1 MHMCKNFQFLFQLKS
16 SESDVRDRYLDDP
29 AYTADVSH
37 LAIPMRRN
45 SGPESERRK
54 SFSIIQSQFSQDS
67 GKTNKHYNE
76 YDESKVQKRKV
87 YDKKKKKST
96 EMEKKM
102 YQGRCESSSS
112 DELEYS
118 RRGQS
123 LDRHIIKHQKKMH
136 SSQHDINTT
145 SLDHKKYKMYAR
157 KDFVSGNSKSFQ
169 QKYHSSM
176 SYGSDYKKSSSKSV
190 GSRSRERFN
199 AESMDMYHADE
210 MQRVGGNSST
220 TPDEGKTK
228 DSSRF
233 QIGKRL
239 LKGEIGIKSFNYYLL
254 KEGLKSSKKSLFKHL
269 STNDDRKSFENVS
282 RSDENIYEEI
292 FFVDKNK
299 KNLISNPDCDL
310 CIQECTRKNCD
321 ICRANELIGKR
332 ANEKSFRDS
341 DIATIDQSVSMKDM
355 GQHRQNVL
363 QYQSYNPNNPGV
375 YKIETTPVAFTNDYN
390 PIYQVPNKPQQQQQ
404 SQQQQRQNYQQQSF
418 LNARNAKSSSSS
430 DSIHQ
435 KNFARQ
441 HGSTF
446 NEDVLLSERSDFHG
460 PKIHKTDSK
469 ASIVSENISMR
480 SSDNSNN
487 YHKQAEMSD
496 SSIGDSLFSY
506 SAQRRF
512 FGSSESCRFGY
523 ECRRCSYDGD
533 KVSFSDT
540 CRYDCRN
547 CDCSSS
553 YFSSDF
559 DELNFSRNN
568 STRWSANMLQQE
580 DEAGRKTKQYA
591 QDFFKHVTN
600 VKKKTQS
607 QMIAESM
614 TRDSNLSVNRLN
626 KQNADMK
633 TNVKQSDKKI
643 PNGKSSLSS
652 ASKSSSYTESPLH
665 DQTENSDSNKK
676 KGAVPKANQSKKNDK
691 IKVDSGGKSDANE
704 VVSDQK
710 RSSDE
715 LDGEKN
721 GKSLRGNT
729 DAKQNVATKM
739 EKVVSPKESRP
750 NQNNTTD
757 NVNSP
762 KRPEWLELEDDE
774 VFEAASNV
782 SKNIFIKRSSVFFR
796 LFPSSAGCRPPQFI
810 SISND
815 PFQLAANLC
824 LKFS

>member
-1 MHMCKNFQFLFQLKS
+1 M
-16 SESDVRDRYLDDP
+16 RDRYLDDP

-54 SFSIIQSQFSQDS
+54 SFSIIQSHFSIDS
-67 GKTNKHYNE
+67 NKVNKHYND

-102 YQGRCESSSS
+102 YQNRCESSSS
-112 DELEYS
+112 DELEYN

-123 LDRHIIKHQKKMH
+123 LDRHIIKHQKKLH
-136 SSQHDINTT
+136 SSQHDIDTT

-157 KDFVSGNSKSFQ
+157 KDLVSGTSKPFQ

-176 SYGSDYKKSSSKSV
+176 NYGSDYKKSASKNS
-190 GSRSRERFN
+190 SRSRERFN
-199 AESMDMYHADE
+199 PESVDMHLTEA
-210 MQRVGGNSST
+210 QRGANSST
-220 TPDEGKTK
+220 PDDGKIR

-269 STNDDRKSFENVS
+269 NANDESKS

-292 FFVDKNK
+292 FFVDKNE

-321 ICRANELIGKR
+321 ICRANELLGKR
-332 ANEKSFRDS
+332 STNDKSLRDS
-341 DIATIDQSVSMKDM
+341 EVTMMEQNVNMKDLV
-355 GQHRQNVL
+355 QHRQNVL

-390 PIYQVPNKPQQQQQ
+390 PIYQIPNKPQQQSQH
-404 SQQQQRQNYQQQSF
+404 QQQQMQIYQQQSY
-418 LNARNAKSSSSS
+418 LNKSARNTKSSSSS

-435 KNFARQ
+435 KNFTRQ
-441 HGSTF
+441 HVQQSF
-446 NEDVLLSERSDFHG
+446 NDEIPLSEQLDFQG

-469 ASIVSENISMR
+469 ASIVSENVSIR

-487 YHKQAEMSD
+487 YHKTAEMSD

-523 ECRRCSYDGD
+523 ECRRCSFDGD

-559 DELNFSRNN
+559 DEMNFSRNN
-568 STRWSANMLQQE
+568 STRWSANMLHQD

-607 QMIAESM
+607 QMITESM
-614 TRDSNLSVNRLN
+614 PRDSNLSVNRLN
-626 KQNADMK
+626 NENVDSKQ
-633 TNVKQSDKKI
+633 NVKQQDKTL
-643 PNGKSSLSS
+643 PNGKSSMSS
-652 ASKSSSYTESPLH
+652 ASKSSSSSPLH
-665 DQTENSDSNKK
+665 DQIINSENSTK
-676 KGAVPKANQSKKNDK
+676 KGAFPKANQSKKNEK
-691 IKVDSGGKSDANE
+691 IKIDNTDKSDAKNITNDPE
-704 VVSDQK
+704 DVEAQK
-710 RSSDE
+710 TE
-715 LDGEKN
+715 
-721 GKSLRGNT
+721 KSLKTKSDHN
-729 DAKQNVATKM
+729 QNSGMKIQKDLV
-739 EKVVSPKESRP
+739 KESRM
-750 NQNNTTD
+750 NQV
-757 NVNSP
+757 NVTEKVANSS

-774 VFEAASNV
+774 VFEAAVKSNYV
-782 SKNIFIKRSSVFFR
+782 SYVNFNF
-796 LFPSSAGCRPPQFI
+796 
-810 SISND
+810 
-815 PFQLAANLC
+815 
-824 LKFS
+824 

>member
-1 MHMCKNFQFLFQLKS
+1 MSRLIKSVFTFQLKS
-16 SESDVRDRYLDDP
+16 SETDVRDRYLDDP

-54 SFSIIQSQFSQDS
+54 SFSIIQSHFSTDS
-67 GKTNKHYNE
+67 NKASKHYND
-76 YDESKVQKRKV
+76 YDDTKIQKRKV

-96 EMEKKM
+96 ELEKKM

-112 DELEYS
+112 DELEYN

-123 LDRHIIKHQKKMH
+123 LDRHIIKHQKKLH
-136 SSQHDINTT
+136 SSQHDIDTT

-176 SYGSDYKKSSSKSV
+176 NYGSDYKKSSSKS
-190 GSRSRERFN
+190 SARSRERFIP
-199 AESMDMYHADE
+199 ESVDMYHTDE
-210 MQRVGGNSST
+210 MQRGANSSS
-220 TPDEGKTK
+220 TPDDGKAK

-269 STNDDRKSFENVS
+269 NANDESKSFDNVS

-292 FFVDKNK
+292 YFVDKNK

-332 ANEKSFRDS
+332 AVNEKSLREPEG
-341 DIATIDQSVSMKDM
+341 AMMEQNVNMKDLV
-355 GQHRQNVL
+355 QHRQNVL

-390 PIYQVPNKPQQQQQ
+390 PIYQIPNKPQQQSQHQQ
-404 SQQQQRQNYQQQSF
+404 EQRQVYQQQSY
-418 LNARNAKSSSSS
+418 LNKTARNTKSSSSS

-441 HGSTF
+441 HVQSSF
-446 NEDVLLSERSDFHG
+446 NDEIPPLDRIDFHG

-469 ASIVSENISMR
+469 ASIVSENISMK

-487 YHKQAEMSD
+487 YHKTAEMSD

-512 FGSSESCRFGY
+512 FGSSESCRFGF

-559 DELNFSRNN
+559 DEVNFSRNN
-568 STRWSANMLQQE
+568 STRWSANMLHQD

-607 QMIAESM
+607 QMIAESI
-614 TRDSNLSVNRLN
+614 TRDLSLSVNRLN
-626 KQNADMK
+626 NQNSDAK
-633 TNVKQSDKKI
+633 PNVRQPDKI
-643 PNGKSSLSS
+643 LPYVKSSISS
-652 ASKSSSYTESPLH
+652 ASKSSSSSPLH
-665 DQTENSDSNKK
+665 DHNENTENNRK
-676 KGAVPKANQSKKNDK
+676 KGAVPKANQSKKIEK
-691 IKVDSGGKSDANE
+691 IKIDNSDKSDANKM
-704 VVSDQK
+704 VNDQK
-710 RSSDE
+710 RSSEE
-715 LDGEKN
+715 LEEQKT
-721 GKSLRGNT
+721 GKSSKNNSEVKIQKHAAKDTRGVNQVNVTENVT
-729 DAKQNVATKM
+729 D
-739 EKVVSPKESRP
+739 SS
-750 NQNNTTD
+750 
-757 NVNSP
+757 

-774 VFEAASNV
+774 VFEAAVKQAKPNYV
-782 SKNIFIKRSSVFFR
+782 SRKIVVDERRNKWW
-796 LFPSSAGCRPPQFI
+796 C
-810 SISND
+810 
-815 PFQLAANLC
+815 
-824 LKFS
+824 

>member
-1 MHMCKNFQFLFQLKS
+1 
-16 SESDVRDRYLDDP
+16 
-29 AYTADVSH
+29 
-37 LAIPMRRN
+37 MRRN

-54 SFSIIQSQFSQDS
+54 SFSIIQSHFSTDS
-67 GKTNKHYNE
+67 NKANKHYND
-76 YDESKVQKRKV
+76 YDDSKTQKRKV
-87 YDKKKKKST
+87 YDKKKKKSS
-96 EMEKKM
+96 EMEKKI

-112 DELEYS
+112 DELEYN

-123 LDRHIIKHQKKMH
+123 LDRHIIKHQKKLH
-136 SSQHDINTT
+136 SSQHDIDTT
-145 SLDHKKYKMYAR
+145 SLDHKKYKMYAK
-157 KDFVSGNSKSFQ
+157 KDFISGNSKSFQ

-176 SYGSDYKKSSSKSV
+176 NYGSDYKKLTSKSS
-190 GSRSRERFN
+190 SRSRERFTP
-199 AESMDMYHADE
+199 ESVEMYHTDE
-210 MQRVGGNSST
+210 MRGANSSS
-220 TPDEGKTK
+220 TPDESKSK

-269 STNDDRKSFENVS
+269 SANDERKSFDNVS

-292 FFVDKNK
+292 YFVDKNK

-332 ANEKSFRDS
+332 ANANEKSLRDS
-341 DIATIDQSVSMKDM
+341 EIAMMEQNVNMKDLV
-355 GQHRQNVL
+355 QHRQNVL

-375 YKIETTPVAFTNDYN
+375 YKLETTPVAFTNDYN
-390 PIYQVPNKPQQQQQ
+390 PIYQIPNKPQQQSQH
-404 SQQQQRQNYQQQSF
+404 QQQQRQFYQQQSY
-418 LNARNAKSSSSS
+418 LNKNARNTKSSSSS

-441 HGSTF
+441 HGQSSF
-446 NEDVLLSERSDFHG
+446 NDEQVTPPDRIDFHG
-460 PKIHKTDSK
+460 TNKIHKTDSK

-487 YHKQAEMSD
+487 YHKTAEMSD

-559 DELNFSRNN
+559 DEVNFSRNN
-568 STRWSANMLQQE
+568 STRWSANMLHHD

-607 QMIAESM
+607 QMIAESV
-614 TRDSNLSVNRLN
+614 TRDSNPAINRLN
-626 KQNADMK
+626 SQSSDSRQNIKQQEK
-633 TNVKQSDKKI
+633 TL
-643 PNGKSSLSS
+643 PNGKSSISS
-652 ASKSSSYTESPLH
+652 TSKSSSSKSSPLH
-665 DQTENSDSNKK
+665 DRLDSAENNRK
-676 KGAVPKANQSKKNDK
+676 KGAVPKSNQSKKNDK
-691 IKVDSGGKSDANE
+691 IKIERERENIEKSDANKLINE
-704 VVSDQK
+704 QK
-710 RSSDE
+710 RSSDKSDQE
-715 LDGEKN
+715 EHKT
-721 GKSLRGNT
+721 GKSLKN
-729 DAKQNVATKM
+729 NVELNHNVVTKNP
-739 EKVVSPKESRP
+739 KDLAKESRV
-750 NQNNTTD
+750 NQVNPMENVTNTT
-757 NVNSP
+757 
-762 KRPEWLELEDDE
+762 KRPEWLELEDDD
-774 VFEAASNV
+774 VFEAAVTQKKTPDKQNHV
-782 SKNIFIKRSSVFFR
+782 STFLLS
-796 LFPSSAGCRPPQFI
+796 
-810 SISND
+810 
-815 PFQLAANLC
+815 
-824 LKFS
+824 

>member
-1 MHMCKNFQFLFQLKS
+1 M
-16 SESDVRDRYLDDP
+16 RDRYLDDP
-29 AYTADVSH
+29 AYTTDVSH

-54 SFSIIQSQFSQDS
+54 SFSIIQSHFSIDS
-67 GKTNKHYNE
+67 NKANKHHNDF
-76 YDESKVQKRKV
+76 DESKGQKRKV

-96 EMEKKM
+96 ELEKKM
-102 YQGRCESSSS
+102 YQSRCESSSS
-112 DELEYS
+112 DELEYN

-123 LDRHIIKHQKKMH
+123 LDRHIIKHQKKLH
-136 SSQHDINTT
+136 SSQHDIDTT

-157 KDFVSGNSKSFQ
+157 KDFVSGSSKSFQ
-169 QKYHSSM
+169 QKHHSSM
-176 SYGSDYKKSSSKSV
+176 NYGSDYKKSSSKNS
-190 GSRSRERFN
+190 SRSRERFN
-199 AESMDMYHADE
+199 PESGDMYHTDE
-210 MQRVGGNSST
+210 MQRGANSSST
-220 TPDEGKTK
+220 ADDGKTK
-228 DSSRF
+228 ESSRF

-269 STNDDRKSFENVS
+269 NANDESKSFDNVS

-292 FFVDKNK
+292 YFVDKNK

-332 ANEKSFRDS
+332 AANEKSEV
-341 DIATIDQSVSMKDM
+341 TMMEQNVNMKDLV
-355 GQHRQNVL
+355 QHRQNVL

-375 YKIETTPVAFTNDYN
+375 YKIETTPVAFMNDYN
-390 PIYQVPNKPQQQQQ
+390 PIYQVPNKPQQQSQHQ
-404 SQQQQRQNYQQQSF
+404 QQQQRQIYQQPSY
-418 LNARNAKSSSSS
+418 LNKNARNTKSSSSS

-435 KNFARQ
+435 KNIARQ
-441 HGSTF
+441 QAPSSF
-446 NEDVLLSERSDFHG
+446 NDEMAPSDRLDFHG

-487 YHKQAEMSD
+487 YHKTAEMSD

-523 ECRRCSYDGD
+523 ECRRCSYDGE

-559 DELNFSRNN
+559 DEVNFSRNN
-568 STRWSANMLQQE
+568 STRWSANMLHHD

-607 QMIAESM
+607 QMTAESIS
-614 TRDSNLSVNRLN
+614 RDSSLSVNRLN
-626 KQNADMK
+626 NQNVDPKQ
-633 TNVKQSDKKI
+633 TVKQQEKTL
-643 PNGKSSLSS
+643 PNGKSSISS
-652 ASKSSSYTESPLH
+652 TSKSSSSSPLH
-665 DQTENSDSNKK
+665 DQTDNLENNRK
-676 KGAVPKANQSKKNDK
+676 KGAVPKSNLSKKCEK
-691 IKVDSGGKSDANE
+691 IKIENLDKSDAKKTVNE
-704 VVSDQK
+704 PK
-710 RSSDE
+710 RSSE
-715 LDGEKN
+715 EPEEPKT
-721 GKSLRGNT
+721 GKSFITNS
-729 DAKQNVATKM
+729 DMNQNSATKIP
-739 EKVVSPKESRP
+739 KDIAKESRL
-750 NQNNTTD
+750 NQV
-757 NVNSP
+757 NVTENATNSS

-774 VFEAASNV
+774 VFEAAIKQAKPNYV
-782 SKNIFIKRSSVFFR
+782 STNYDF
-796 LFPSSAGCRPPQFI
+796 
-810 SISND
+810 
-815 PFQLAANLC
+815 
-824 LKFS
+824 

>member
-1 MHMCKNFQFLFQLKS
+1 MIRSCYSIQPKFSLILEFLFQLKS

-29 AYTADVSH
+29 AYTTDISH

-54 SFSIIQSQFSQDS
+54 SFSIIQSHFSTDS
-67 GKTNKHYNE
+67 SKANKHYND
-76 YDESKVQKRKV
+76 YDDSKIQKRKV

-96 EMEKKM
+96 ELEKKM

-112 DELEYS
+112 DELEYN

-145 SLDHKKYKMYAR
+145 SLDHKKYKMYSR
-157 KDFVSGNSKSFQ
+157 KEYVSGNSKSFQ

-176 SYGSDYKKSSSKSV
+176 NYGSDYKKSSSKS

-199 AESMDMYHADE
+199 PESGDTSYHTDE
-210 MQRVGGNSST
+210 MQRGANSSS
-220 TPDEGKTK
+220 TPDDSKAK

-269 STNDDRKSFENVS
+269 NPSDESKSFENVS

-292 FFVDKNK
+292 YFVDKNK

-332 ANEKSFRDS
+332 VNEKSLRDPE
-341 DIATIDQSVSMKDM
+341 IAMVEQSVNMKDLV
-355 GQHRQNVL
+355 QHRQNVL

-390 PIYQVPNKPQQQQQ
+390 PIYQIPNKPQQQSQQ
-404 SQQQQRQNYQQQSF
+404 HQQQQQQRQIYQQQSY
-418 LNARNAKSSSSS
+418 LNNARNAKSSSSS

-441 HGSTF
+441 HGQPTF
-446 NEDVLLSERSDFHG
+446 NDDIPPSDRLDFHG

-568 STRWSANMLQQE
+568 STRWSANMLHQD

-614 TRDSNLSVNRLN
+614 TRDSSLSVNRLN
-626 KQNADMK
+626 NQNSESKA
-633 TNVKQSDKKI
+633 NVKGQDKI
-643 PNGKSSLSS
+643 LPNGKSSMSS
-652 ASKSSSYTESPLH
+652 ASKSSSSSPLH
-665 DQTENSDSNKK
+665 DQNESSESNRK
-676 KGAVPKANQSKKNDK
+676 KGAVPKVNQAKTNDK
-691 IKVDSGGKSDANE
+691 IKIDKVDKSEAKKMVN
-704 VVSDQK
+704 DQK
-710 RSSDE
+710 RSSEEVDE
-715 LDGEKN
+715 QKT
-721 GKSLRGNT
+721 GKFSMINS
-729 DAKQNVATKM
+729 DM
-739 EKVVSPKESRP
+739 
-750 NQNNTTD
+750 NQNATPKMQKASAKEPRANQITVTE

-762 KRPEWLELEDDE
+762 KRPEWLDVEDDE
-774 VFEAASNV
+774 VFEAAVKQAKV
-782 SKNIFIKRSSVFFR
+782 SRT
-796 LFPSSAGCRPPQFI
+796 
-810 SISND
+810 
-815 PFQLAANLC
+815 
-824 LKFS
+824 

>member
-1 MHMCKNFQFLFQLKS
+1 
-16 SESDVRDRYLDDP
+16 
-29 AYTADVSH
+29 
-37 LAIPMRRN
+37 MRRN
-45 SGPESERRK
+45 SGSESERRK
-54 SFSIIQSQFSQDS
+54 SFSVIQSHFSTDS
-67 GKTNKHYNE
+67 SKANKYYNDV
-76 YDESKVQKRKV
+76 DESKIPKRKV
-87 YDKKKKKST
+87 YDKKKKKSSDI
-96 EMEKKM
+96 EKKM

-112 DELEYS
+112 DEMEYN

-123 LDRHIIKHQKKMH
+123 LDRHIIKHQKKLH
-136 SSQHDINTT
+136 SSQHDIDTT

-176 SYGSDYKKSSSKSV
+176 NYGSDYKKSSSKGS
-190 GSRSRERFN
+190 SRSRERFTP
-199 AESMDMYHADE
+199 ESVEMYHTDE
-210 MQRVGGNSST
+210 MQRGANSSS
-220 TPDEGKTK
+220 TPDDSKSK

-269 STNDDRKSFENVS
+269 NTSDESKSYDNVS

-292 FFVDKNK
+292 YFVDKN
-299 KNLISNPDCDL
+299 LVSNPDCDL
-310 CIQECTRKNCD
+310 CIQDIQECTRKNCD
-321 ICRANELIGKR
+321 ICRANELMGKR
-332 ANEKSFRDS
+332 AGNEKSYRDAEFPMMDQ
-341 DIATIDQSVSMKDM
+341 DINMQGL
-355 GQHRQNVL
+355 GQQRQNVL

-390 PIYQVPNKPQQQQQ
+390 PIFQIANIPQQQ
-404 SQQQQRQNYQQQSF
+404 SQNQPRQPYQQSQSY
-418 LNARNAKSSSSS
+418 LNKSVRNAKSSSSS

-441 HGSTF
+441 HVQPSF
-446 NEDVLLSERSDFHG
+446 NDEQVIPSDRLDLQG
-460 PKIHKTDSK
+460 PNQIHKTDSR
-469 ASIVSENISMR
+469 ASIISENISMR

-487 YHKQAEMSD
+487 YHKTAEMSD

-559 DELNFSRNN
+559 DEINFSRNN
-568 STRWSANMLQQE
+568 STRWSANMLNQD

-607 QMIAESM
+607 QMAAEA
-614 TRDSNLSVNRLN
+614 NLTVNRLVN
-626 KQNADMK
+626 PNSVLKE
-633 TNVKQSDKKI
+633 NVKQQEKI
-643 PNGKSSLSS
+643 LPTAKSSISS
-652 ASKSSSYTESPLH
+652 ASKSSSSKSSPLH
-665 DQTENSDSNKK
+665 DQLDPSESNRK
-676 KGAVPKANQSKKNDK
+676 KGAVPKSNLSKKNEK
-691 IKVDSGGKSDANE
+691 IKIEKDNPDSSDTNLKVKLE
-704 VVSDQK
+704 QK
-710 RSSDE
+710 RASDKSEEEE
-715 LDGEKN
+715 LKA
-721 GKSLRGNT
+721 GKPLRNNSDINQSIESKT
-729 DAKQNVATKM
+729 SKDKAPRVNQLSATENVA
-739 EKVVSPKESRP
+739 
-750 NQNNTTD
+750 
-757 NVNSP
+757 NSP
-762 KRPEWLELEDDE
+762 KRPEWLDLEDDE
-774 VFEAASNV
+774 VFEAAAAQINIPDKQNYV
-782 SKNIFIKRSSVFFR
+782 STRIYRNR
-796 LFPSSAGCRPPQFI
+796 
-810 SISND
+810 N
-815 PFQLAANLC
+815 
-824 LKFS
+824 

>member
-1 MHMCKNFQFLFQLKS
+1 
-16 SESDVRDRYLDDP
+16 
-29 AYTADVSH
+29 
-37 LAIPMRRN
+37 MRRN

-54 SFSIIQSQFSQDS
+54 SFSIIQSHFSTDS
-67 GKTNKHYNE
+67 NKANKHYND
-76 YDESKVQKRKV
+76 YDESKTQKRKV

-112 DELEYS
+112 DELEYN

-123 LDRHIIKHQKKMH
+123 LDRHIIKHQKKLH
-136 SSQHDINTT
+136 SSQHDIDTT

-176 SYGSDYKKSSSKSV
+176 NYGSDYKKSSSKSS
-190 GSRSRERFN
+190 SRSRERFN
-199 AESMDMYHADE
+199 PDSVDMYHTDD
-210 MQRVGGNSST
+210 MQRGANSSS
-220 TPDEGKTK
+220 TPDDGKLK
-228 DSSRF
+228 ESSRF

-254 KEGLKSSKKSLFKHL
+254 KEGLKSSKKTLFKHL
-269 STNDDRKSFENVS
+269 NANDESKSFDNVS

-292 FFVDKNK
+292 YFVDKNK

-310 CIQECTRKNCD
+310 CVQECTRKNCD
-321 ICRANELIGKR
+321 ICRANELMGKR
-332 ANEKSFRDS
+332 AVNEKSLRES
-341 DIATIDQSVSMKDM
+341 EVAMLEQNVNMKDLV
-355 GQHRQNVL
+355 QHRQNVL

-390 PIYQVPNKPQQQQQ
+390 PIYQIPNKQQQQQQ
-404 SQQQQRQNYQQQSF
+404 SQHQQQQQRQLYQQQSY
-418 LNARNAKSSSSS
+418 LNKTARNAKSSSSS

-441 HGSTF
+441 HAQSSFT
-446 NEDVLLSERSDFHG
+446 DDIPPLDFHQ
-460 PKIHKTDSK
+460 KIHKTDSK
-469 ASIVSENISMR
+469 ASIASENISVK

-487 YHKQAEMSD
+487 YHKTAEMSD

-559 DELNFSRNN
+559 DEVNFSRNN
-568 STRWSANMLQQE
+568 STRWSANMLHQD

-607 QMIAESM
+607 QLIAESI
-614 TRDSNLSVNRLN
+614 TRDSSLSVNRVCNQNSDSKKNL
-626 KQNADMK
+626 KQ
-633 TNVKQSDKKI
+633 QDKI
-643 PNGKSSLSS
+643 LPNGKSSISS
-652 ASKSSSYTESPLH
+652 ASKSSSSSPLH
-665 DQTENSDSNKK
+665 DQNENSEHNRK
-676 KGAVPKANQSKKNDK
+676 KGAVPKANQSKKNEK
-691 IKVDSGGKSDANE
+691 IKIETSDKSDANK
-704 VVSDQK
+704 VVNDQK
-710 RSSDE
+710 RSSEE
-715 LDGEKN
+715 LEEQKAGKPSKN
-721 GKSLRGNT
+721 NSDMNQNSATKIQK
-729 DAKQNVATKM
+729 DPAKETKANQVNVTENVA
-739 EKVVSPKESRP
+739 
-750 NQNNTTD
+750 
-757 NVNSP
+757 NSP
-762 KRPEWLELEDDE
+762 KRPEWLDLEDDE
-774 VFEAASNV
+774 VFEAASKQASKPQSV
-782 SKNIFIKRSSVFFR
+782 SMKNI
-796 LFPSSAGCRPPQFI
+796 LFLIC
-810 SISND
+810 
-815 PFQLAANLC
+815 
-824 LKFS
+824 

>member
-1 MHMCKNFQFLFQLKS
+1 M
-16 SESDVRDRYLDDP
+16 RDRYLDDP

-54 SFSIIQSQFSQDS
+54 SFSIIHSHFSTDS
-67 GKTNKHYNE
+67 NKASKHYND
-76 YDESKVQKRKV
+76 YDESKTPKRKV
-87 YDKKKKKST
+87 YDKKKKKNA

-112 DELEYS
+112 DELEYN

-123 LDRHIIKHQKKMH
+123 LDRHIIKHQKKLH
-136 SSQHDINTT
+136 SSQHDIDTT
-145 SLDHKKYKMYAR
+145 SLDHRKYKMYAR

-176 SYGSDYKKSSSKSV
+176 NYGSDYKKTSSKTS
-190 GSRSRERFN
+190 SRSRERFSP
-199 AESMDMYHADE
+199 ETVGMYHSDE
-210 MQRVGGNSST
+210 MQRGAISSS
-220 TPDEGKTK
+220 TPDEGKVK

-269 STNDDRKSFENVS
+269 NANDESKSFDNVS

-292 FFVDKNK
+292 YFVDKNK

-321 ICRANELIGKR
+321 ICRANELMGKR
-332 ANEKSFRDS
+332 AATEKSLRDS
-341 DIATIDQSVSMKDM
+341 EVTMVEQNVNMKDLV
-355 GQHRQNVL
+355 QHRQNVL

-375 YKIETTPVAFTNDYN
+375 YKIESTPVAFTNDYN
-390 PIYQVPNKPQQQQQ
+390 PIYQVPNKPQQQSQQ
-404 SQQQQRQNYQQQSF
+404 SQQQQQRPIYQQQSH
-418 LNARNAKSSSSS
+418 LNKNARNAKSSSSS

-441 HGSTF
+441 HVQSSF
-446 NEDVLLSERSDFHG
+446 NDEMPALDRLDFQV

-487 YHKQAEMSD
+487 YHKTAEMSD

-559 DELNFSRNN
+559 DEVNFSRNN
-568 STRWSANMLQQE
+568 STRWSANMLHQD
-580 DEAGRKTKQYA
+580 DEGGRKTKQYA

-607 QMIAESM
+607 QMLAESIP
-614 TRDSNLSVNRLN
+614 RDSSLSINRLN
-626 KQNADMK
+626 NQNVDSKPNTKQ
-633 TNVKQSDKKI
+633 QDKAL
-643 PNGKSSLSS
+643 PNGKSSISS
-652 ASKSSSYTESPLH
+652 ASKSSSSSPLH
-665 DQTENSDSNKK
+665 DNSDNRK
-676 KGAVPKANQSKKNDK
+676 KGAVPKANQSKKYEK
-691 IKVDSGGKSDANE
+691 IKIDNSDKSDSIKMANE
-704 VVSDQK
+704 QK
-710 RSSDE
+710 RSSE
-715 LDGEKN
+715 EPEEQKV
-721 GKSLRGNT
+721 GKTG
-729 DAKQNVATKM
+729 K
-739 EKVVSPKESRP
+739 
-750 NQNNTTD
+750 NNTEQNSARVNPVTVTE
-757 NVNSP
+757 NVTISP
-762 KRPEWLELEDDE
+762 KRPEWLEMEDDE
-774 VFEAASNV
+774 VFEAAVQQAKPNYV
-782 SKNIFIKRSSVFFR
+782 SRNFNI
-796 LFPSSAGCRPPQFI
+796 
-810 SISND
+810 
-815 PFQLAANLC
+815 
-824 LKFS
+824 